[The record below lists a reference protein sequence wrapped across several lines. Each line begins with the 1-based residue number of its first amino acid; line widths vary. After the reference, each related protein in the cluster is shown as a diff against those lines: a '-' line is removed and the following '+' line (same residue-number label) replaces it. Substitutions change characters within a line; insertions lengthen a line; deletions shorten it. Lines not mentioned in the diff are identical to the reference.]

1 MKICICIAAGL
12 LAAAFFGNEA
22 RALTASQAW
31 AKPAQQEAAKAA
43 PEAIK
48 VRHRRGSG
56 LFSNWCAYNCYAV
69 PRCYNGRCLGRYGY
83 SHYAYDQDLP
93 FCHRPDWNAI
103 PTDNALAL
111 AYPFTGE
118 PFMRTFERIY

>member
-1 MKICICIAAGL
+1 MKTCICIAVGL
-12 LAAAFFGNEA
+12 MAAALFGNEA
-22 RALTASQAW
+22 RALTASHAW
-31 AKPAQQEAAKAA
+31 AQPTRQQAAKNAS
-43 PEAIK
+43 EAIK

-69 PRCYNGRCLGRYGY
+69 PRCYNGHCLGRYGY

-93 FCHRPDWNAI
+93 FCHRWDRDATPS
-103 PTDNALAL
+103 DNALAF

-118 PFMRTFERIY
+118 PFMRVFERIY